1 MGTRRWFYAIAVR
14 ALLAATAILFA
25 LPAGAQLRVVTYN
38 TTGAP
43 RTGMD
48 IVLKSIGEETYDGFA
63 KPIDVLLLQEQNH
76 DPGLPDTQK
85 FVDLLNTIYA
95 GEGISYARGNLAGLG
110 DDTQTIVY
118 RTQTVSLLN
127 ETAIGTISSSGMAR
141 QALRYELRPVG
152 FDSTADFYIYN
163 DHYKASDGTDGPGAT
178 PNADR
183 RLAEATTIRA
193 DADALGQGSNIIYV
207 GDHNFYHSDAT
218 EPAWG
223 ELTSAG
229 NGQAFDPIN
238 RVGNWHENSAF
249 ADVHTQSPTTTQRYG
264 GQVPGGMD
272 DRFDFQL
279 VSGEVRDGAGFD
291 YVPGSYHAFGNNG
304 TTYNTD
310 IDAPSNT
317 YVFSGVTSYAKSQI
331 LTALAS
337 VSDHLPV
344 IADYQLPNTGGGT
357 TRQTIAKDTFDTT
370 LNRVSFTQT
379 TFSNPSSG
387 FQTYQAHVTPSIPTQ
402 LIDEST
408 DGKPTDT
415 QGVINTAA
423 KLDTW
428 FGVTD
433 TVNGANPGGDATAT
447 WAFNVAGAANL
458 QVSVD
463 MGAMGNFEAGGA
475 DADTYTWTYALDG
488 GAFHPLFTSSVDET
502 TSANYTMAN
511 GQVTNLIDPLYMTN
525 SANATVQLSNVLQTI
540 TSAIAGTGNQLTIRL
555 FSHTD
560 GQAEAYAF
568 DNLIVTGL
576 VAANPA
582 DFNNDGLVNSADLTA
597 WRNNFGLAS
606 GATKAQGDAN
616 SDGCVDGADF
626 LVWQRSFGAGSAT
639 AIAAT
644 VPEPATLLLG
654 VLLSV
659 AAFSGPRHF
668 APNTPKNE

>member
-1 MGTRRWFYAIAVR
+1 
-14 ALLAATAILFA
+14 LAGAAACYA
-25 LPAGAQLRVVTYN
+25 LPAGAQLRVVNYN

-48 IVLKSIGEETYDGFA
+48 VVLKSIGEETYDGFA
-63 KPIDVLLLQEQNH
+63 KPIDILLLQEQSH
-76 DPGLPDTQK
+76 DAGLPDTQQ

-95 GEGISYARGNLAGLG
+95 GEGITYARGNLAGLG

-127 ETAIGTISSSGMAR
+127 ESAIGTITSSGMAR

-193 DADALGQGSNIIYV
+193 DADALGQGANIIYV

-229 NGQAFDPIN
+229 NGQAFDPVN

-291 YVPGSYHAFGNNG
+291 YIPGSYHAFGNNG

-310 IDAPSNT
+310 IDAASNT

-344 IADYQLPNTGGGT
+344 IADYQLPNIGGGT
-357 TRQTIAKDTFDTT
+357 TRQTIAKDTFDAT

-379 TFSNPSSG
+379 SFAVANSG
-387 FQTYQAHVTPSIPTQ
+387 FQVYQAHVTPSIPTQ
-402 LIDEST
+402 LIDESA
-408 DGKPTDT
+408 DGKPTDM
-415 QGVINTAA
+415 QGVVNTAA
-423 KLDTW
+423 KSDKW

-433 TVNGANPGGDATAT
+433 TVNAANPNSNGDASAT
-447 WAFNVAGAANL
+447 WVFNVAGAANL
-458 QVSVD
+458 QVSID
-463 MGAMGNFEAGGA
+463 MGAMGTFETAGA
-475 DADTYTWTYALDG
+475 DAFNWTFSIDG
-488 GAFHPLFTSSVDET
+488 SAFQPLFTSSVNSSLT
-502 TSANYTMAN
+502 GNYTMAN
-511 GQVTNLIDPLYMTN
+511 GAVQSLARPMLMTN
-525 SANATVQLSNVLQTI
+525 TASATVQLSNILQTL
-540 TSAIAGTGNQLTIRL
+540 TSSIIGTGNQLTIQL
-555 FSHTD
+555 FSNTN
-560 GQAEAYAF
+560 GQDEAYVF

-582 DFNNDGLVNSADLTA
+582 DFNNDGVVNASDLTA
-597 WRNNFGLAS
+597 WKSNFGLAS

-616 SDGCVDGADF
+616 NDGHIDGADF
-626 LVWQRSFGAGSAT
+626 LVWQRAMGAGSAT
-639 AIAAT
+639 TIATT
-644 VPEPATLLLG
+644 VPEPTAIAL
-654 VLLSV
+654 
-659 AAFSGPRHF
+659 AAGAMAFLINNRKRQS
-668 APNTPKNE
+668 